1 MPMPVP
7 AGRPR
12 FSFKASHRRM
22 TLKCSHRP
30 GLEERET
37 PPAMERERY
46 IAPPKRRR

>member
-1 MPMPVP
+1 MPSPVP

-22 TLKCSHRP
+22 TLRVSHRT
-30 GLEERET
+30 GEGAERFA
-37 PPAMERERY
+37 PAERDRY